1 MKTDIPYYSQIVSAV
16 RAVRSMKWN
25 LDFSYFRKWI
35 MIGFLLGVVAGL
47 GAVLLFL
54 SVELFTGLFLGLGTG
69 FFPPLPGGFQTNL
82 GYVLFIEKP
91 WMIPLITGLG
101 GLLVGLITTKF
112 SPESEGHGT
121 DAVIDAY
128 HHKSGNIRARVPL
141 VKGIASSITIG
152 SGGSGG
158 TEGPAGQIAAG
169 FGSLIGKLFKLDED
183 EKRIAVAAGLGAG
196 IGSIFKIPLGGAIF
210 SAEVFYRRDFEVR
223 ALIPGLVASV
233 TGYTVFGF
241 VFGWDR
247 LFAIPLDLVNYTNPI
262 SLALYALVG
271 LISAGV
277 SIGYVRT
284 FYAISDYFAK
294 VRIPK
299 YLKPAI
305 GGVIVGIIGIVFP
318 QILGTSY
325 GWLQIAIDKNYTLL
339 PLYVIGSILVLKIL
353 ATSLTIGSGGSA
365 GVFGPSMVIGGL
377 LGAFIGTAFHLLG
390 LFTWIDVSSVIIVSM
405 VSFFGATAKTPISSI
420 IMGSE
425 LTGGYALLA
434 PMMLATFIAYI
445 MSGQHN
451 SIFRN
456 QVLNRADS
464 PAHRMEYQLPI
475 LRDMYVRDAIRVA
488 VNKLSKDVTID
499 EALQLMNRNNSKMI
513 TVVNEKEL
521 LTGVVYKHKLYEFPE
536 EYRKSVKLESIMLR
550 DPFFAY
556 TSDSLHHALVRL
568 SSNELQEMPVLS
580 SENKKVLGI
589 ITISDLVKLYDKEV
603 ERIMKV
609 RSPSNFS
616 VGSDGNG
623 IAKSNNND
631 DSHLADKTTNKE

>member
-1 MKTDIPYYSQIVSAV
+1 MKPDLPYYSQIASAV
-16 RAVRSMKWN
+16 RAMRSMKWN

-35 MIGFLLGVVAGL
+35 LIGFLLGVVAGL
-47 GAVLLFL
+47 GAVVLFL
-54 SVELFTGLFLGLGTG
+54 SVEFFTGLFLGLGAG
-69 FFPPLPGGFQTNL
+69 YFPPLPGGFQSNF
-82 GYVLFIEKP
+82 GYTLSIEKP
-91 WMIPLITGLG
+91 WMLPLITGLG
-101 GLLVGLITTKF
+101 GLLVGLITTRF

-196 IGSIFKIPLGGAIF
+196 IGSIFKIPLGGAVF

-241 VFGWDR
+241 VFGWNP
-247 LFAIPLDLVNYTNPI
+247 LFTIPLDLVKYTNPI
-262 SLALYALVG
+262 SLLLYALVG

-277 SIGYVRT
+277 SIGYVKT
-284 FYAISDYFAK
+284 FYTISDYFSK
-294 VRIPK
+294 IRIPK

-305 GGVIVGIIGIVFP
+305 GGVLVGMIGIVFP

-325 GWLQIAIDKNYTLL
+325 GWLQIAINKDTIL
-339 PLYVIGSILVLKIL
+339 PLGIIGSIVILKIL
-353 ATSLTIGSGGSA
+353 ATSLTLGSGGSA
-365 GVFGPSMVIGGL
+365 GVFGPSMVIGGF

-390 LFTWIDVSSVIIVSM
+390 LFTWVDVSSVIIVSM

-434 PMMLATFIAYI
+434 PMMLATFVAYI

-456 QVLNRADS
+456 QVLNRSAS

-475 LRDMYVRDAIRVA
+475 LRDMYVKDATRVP

-499 EALQLMNRNNSKMI
+499 EALQIMNRNNSKMI
-513 TVVNEKEL
+513 AVVNEKEL
-521 LTGVVYKHKLYEFPE
+521 LHGVVYKHRLYEFPD
-536 EYRKSVKLESIMLR
+536 EYRKSIKLESIMIK

-556 TSDSLHHALVRL
+556 SSDSLHDALIRL

-580 SENKKVLGI
+580 NENNKVLGI
-589 ITISDLVKLYDKEV
+589 ITIADLVKLYDKEV
-603 ERIMKV
+603 EKIVKV
-609 RSPSNFS
+609 RKPSIP
-616 VGSDGNG
+616 DIGNKRDE
-623 IAKSNNND
+623 IDNSNNR
-631 DSHLADKTTNKE
+631 HLGDKTANKD

>member
-1 MKTDIPYYSQIVSAV
+1 MKPDLPYYYQIKSI
-16 RAVRSMKWN
+16 VRSLRGMKWN

-35 MIGFLLGVVAGL
+35 LIGFLLGVVAGL
-47 GAVLLFL
+47 GAIVLFL
-54 SVELFTGLFLGLGTG
+54 SVEFFTGLFLGFGAG
-69 FFPPLPGGFQTNL
+69 YFPPLPGGFQSNF
-82 GYVLFIEKP
+82 GYTLFIEKP
-91 WMIPLITGLG
+91 WMLPLITGLG

-183 EKRIAVAAGLGAG
+183 ERRIAVAAGLGAG
-196 IGSIFKIPLGGAIF
+196 IGSIFKIPLGGAVF

-247 LFAIPLDLVNYTNPI
+247 LFTIPLDLVKYTNPI
-262 SLALYALVG
+262 SLLLYALVG
-271 LISAGV
+271 LIAAGV
-277 SIGYVRT
+277 SIGYVKT
-284 FYAISDYFAK
+284 FYTISDYFSK
-294 VRIPK
+294 IRIPK

-305 GGVIVGIIGIVFP
+305 GGLLVGMIGIVFP

-325 GWLQIAIDKNYTLL
+325 GWLQLAINQDYTIL
-339 PLYVIGSILVLKIL
+339 PLSIIGSIVILKIL
-353 ATSLTIGSGGSA
+353 ATSLTLGSGGSA
-365 GVFGPSMVIGGL
+365 GVFGPSMVIGGF

-434 PMMLATFIAYI
+434 PMMLATFVAYI

-456 QVLNRADS
+456 QVLNRSDS

-475 LRDMYVRDAIRVA
+475 LRDMYVKDAIRVP

-499 EALQLMNRNNSKMI
+499 EALQIMNRNNSKMI
-513 TVVNEKEL
+513 AVVNEKEL
-521 LTGVVYKHKLYEFPE
+521 LQGVVYKHRLYEFPD
-536 EYRKSVKLESIMLR
+536 EYRKSIKLESIMIK

-556 TSDSLHHALVRL
+556 SSDSLHNALVRL

-580 SENKKVLGI
+580 NENNKVLGI
-589 ITISDLVKLYDKEV
+589 ITIADLVKLYDKEV
-603 ERIMKV
+603 EKIVKV
-609 RSPSNFS
+609 RNPSIPDIDNKR
-616 VGSDGNG
+616 DEIDN
-623 IAKSNNND
+623 SND
-631 DSHLADKTTNKE
+631 RHLRDKTSNKD

>member
-1 MKTDIPYYSQIVSAV
+1 
-16 RAVRSMKWN
+16 MKWN

-35 MIGFLLGVVAGL
+35 LIGFLLGVVAGL
-47 GAVLLFL
+47 GAVALFL
-54 SVELFTGLFLGLGTG
+54 SVEFFTGLFLEIGTG
-69 FFPPLPGGFQTNL
+69 YTPPLPGGFQGNL
-82 GYVLFIEKP
+82 SYTLFIEKP
-91 WMIPLITGLG
+91 WLIPLITGLG
-101 GLLVGLITTKF
+101 GLLVGLITTRF

-141 VKGIASSITIG
+141 VKAIASSITIG

-169 FGSLIGKLFKLDED
+169 FGSLIGKLFKLNED
-183 EKRIAVAAGLGAG
+183 ERRIAVAAGLGAG
-196 IGSIFKIPLGGAIF
+196 IGSIFKIPLGGAVF

-247 LFAIPLDLVNYTNPI
+247 LFTIPLDLVKYTHPV
-262 SLALYALVG
+262 SLILYAIVG
-271 LISAGV
+271 LVSAGV
-277 SIGYVRT
+277 SIGYVKV
-284 FYAISDYFAK
+284 FYTISDYFTK
-294 VRIPK
+294 IRIPK

-305 GGVIVGIIGIVFP
+305 GGVLVGLMGIAFP

-325 GWLQIAIDKNYTLL
+325 GWLQIAINKDYVLFPLL
-339 PLYVIGSILVLKIL
+339 MIGSVIILKIL
-353 ATSLTIGSGGSA
+353 ATSVTIGSGGSA

-390 LFTWIDVSSVIIVSM
+390 LFTWIDVTSVIIVSM

-456 QVLNRADS
+456 QVLNRSDS
-464 PAHRMEYQLPI
+464 PAHRMEYQRVI
-475 LRDMYVRDAIRVA
+475 LSDLYVKDVMKDPM
-488 VNKLSKDVTID
+488 NKLSKDISII
-499 EALQLMNRNNSKMI
+499 EALQIMNRNNSKMI
-513 TVVNEKEL
+513 IVVNDKDAL
-521 LTGVVYKHKLYEFPE
+521 QGVVYRYKLFEFPE
-536 EYRKSVKLESIMLR
+536 EYRKSVKLESIMIK

-556 TSDSLHHALVRL
+556 RSDSLHHALVRL
-568 SSNELQEMPVLS
+568 SSNDLQEMPVLS
-580 SENKKVLGI
+580 NEDNKVIGI
-589 ITISDLVKLYDKEV
+589 VTIADLVRL
-603 ERIMKV
+603 I
-609 RSPSNFS
+609 S
-616 VGSDGNG
+616 VLISMVMES
-623 IAKSNNND
+623 IKMMSII
-631 DSHLADKTTNKE
+631 

>member
-1 MKTDIPYYSQIVSAV
+1 MNTDIPYYSQAKSIIKSL
-16 RAVRSMKWN
+16 RATNYS

-35 MIGFLLGVVAGL
+35 LIGFLLGIVAGL
-47 GAVLLFL
+47 GSIALFL
-54 SVELFTGLFLGLGTG
+54 SVEFFTGLFLKLGAGYT
-69 FFPPLPGGFQTNL
+69 PPLPGGFQGHVAYSYT
-82 GYVLFIEKP
+82 LFIERP
-91 WMIPLITGLG
+91 WAIPLICGLG

-141 VKGIASSITIG
+141 VKAVASSITIG

-169 FGSLIGKLFKLDED
+169 FGSLIGKLFKLNED
-183 EKRIAVAAGLGAG
+183 ERRIAVAAGLGAG
-196 IGSIFKIPLGGAIF
+196 IGSIFKIPLGGAVF

-247 LFAIPLDLVNYTNPI
+247 LFTIPFDLVKYTNPI
-262 SLALYALVG
+262 SLILYAIVG
-271 LISAGV
+271 LISAIV
-277 SIGYVRT
+277 SVGYVKV
-284 FYAISDYFAK
+284 FYVISDYFSK
-294 VRIPK
+294 IQIPK
-299 YLKPAI
+299 YVKPAI
-305 GGVIVGIIGIVFP
+305 GGVLVGVIGIVFP
-318 QILGTSY
+318 QVLGTSY
-325 GWLQIAIDKNYTLL
+325 GWLQIAINKDYALL
-339 PLYVIGSILVLKIL
+339 PLYILGPVILFKIL

-377 LGAFIGTAFHLLG
+377 LGAFVGTVFHMLG
-390 LFTWIDVSSVIIVSM
+390 LFTWVDVTSVIIVSM

-434 PMMLATFIAYI
+434 PMMLSTFVAYI

-456 QVLNRADS
+456 QVLNRSDS
-464 PAHRMEYQLPI
+464 PAHRTEYQRVILSDLYVKDIMKSPI
-475 LRDMYVRDAIRVA
+475 
-488 VNKLSKDVTID
+488 NKLSKDVSIV
-499 EALQLMNRNNSKMI
+499 EALQIMNRNNSKMI
-513 TVVNEKEL
+513 MVVNENDRLE
-521 LTGVVYKHKLYEFPE
+521 GVVYRYKLFEFPE
-536 EYRKSVKLESIMLR
+536 EYRKSVKLESIMIK

-556 TSDSLHHALVRL
+556 TSDSLHQALVRL
-568 SSNELQEMPVLS
+568 SSNDLQEMPVLS
-580 SENKKVLGI
+580 NEDHKVIGI
-589 ITISDLVKLYDKEV
+589 VTISDLVRLYDAEV
-603 ERIMKV
+603 EKIKKQRNQSDLSIDV
-609 RSPSNFS
+609 SSNEF
-616 VGSDGNG
+616 D
-623 IAKSNNND
+623 
-631 DSHLADKTTNKE
+631 NKESSTDESTKKSPI

>member
-1 MKTDIPYYSQIVSAV
+1 VKTDLPYYSQVVSII
-16 RAVRSMKWN
+16 RTLKTMRWN

-35 MIGFLLGVVAGL
+35 LIGFLLGVVAGL
-47 GAVLLFL
+47 GAIALYL
-54 SVELFTGLFLGLGTG
+54 SVEFFTALFLQIGTG
-69 FFPPLPGGFQTNL
+69 YSPPLPGGFQDSL
-82 GYVLFIEKP
+82 GYNLFIQRP
-91 WMIPLITGLG
+91 WLIPLICGLG
-101 GLLVGLITTKF
+101 GLLVGLITTRF

-128 HHKSGNIRARVPL
+128 HHKRGNIRGRVPL
-141 VKGIASSITIG
+141 VKAVASSITIG

-183 EKRIAVAAGLGAG
+183 ERRIAVAAGLGAG
-196 IGSIFKIPLGGAIF
+196 IGSIFKIPLGGAVF

-247 LFAIPLDLVNYTNPI
+247 LFSIPLDLVKYTHPA
-262 SLALYALVG
+262 SLILYAIVG
-271 LISAGV
+271 LASAAV
-277 SIGYVRT
+277 SVVYVKS
-284 FYAISDYFAK
+284 FYLISDYFGRI
-294 VRIPK
+294 RIPR
-299 YLKPAI
+299 YLKPAV
-305 GGVIVGIIGIVFP
+305 GGVLVGMIGIIFP

-339 PLYVIGSILVLKIL
+339 PLYILGIVIVLKIL

-377 LGAFIGTAFHLLG
+377 VGAFIGTAFHIMG
-390 LFTWIDVSSVIIVSM
+390 LFTWIDVSSVIIVAM

-451 SIFRN
+451 SIFRS
-456 QVLNRADS
+456 QVLNRSDS
-464 PAHRMEYQLPI
+464 PAHRMEYQRPI
-475 LRDMYVRDAIRVA
+475 LSDLFVRDILKEAT
-488 VNKLSKDVTID
+488 NKLPKDVSIEET
-499 EALQLMNRNNSKMI
+499 LQIMNRNNSKMVL
-513 TVVNEKEL
+513 VVNDEDML
-521 LTGVVYKHKLYEFPE
+521 LGVVYKHKIFEFPE
-536 EYRKSVKLESIMLR
+536 EYRKTVKLESIMIT

-556 TSDSLHHALVRL
+556 SSDSLHNALVRL
-568 SSNELQEMPVLS
+568 SSNDLQEMPVLS
-580 SENKKVLGI
+580 NEENKVIGI
-589 ITISDLVKLYDKEV
+589 ITISDLVTLYDKEV
-603 ERIMKV
+603 DKITKIMN
-609 RSPSNFS
+609 RSNINTKKDEMNSQYRNNS
-616 VGSDGNG
+616 V
-623 IAKSNNND
+623 
-631 DSHLADKTTNKE
+631 DSKKESH

>member
-1 MKTDIPYYSQIVSAV
+1 MRTEIPFYYQIKSVIKFLSTL
-16 RAVRSMKWN
+16 KWN

-35 MIGFLLGVVAGL
+35 LIGFILGVVAGL
-47 GAVLLFL
+47 AAVCLFL
-54 SVELFTGLFLGLGTG
+54 SVEFFTGLFLEIGAGYT
-69 FFPPLPGGFQTNL
+69 PPLPGGFQTNAT
-82 GYVLFIEKP
+82 YTLFIEKP
-91 WMIPLITGLG
+91 WLIPLITGLG
-101 GLLVGLITTKF
+101 GLLVGLITTKY

-141 VKGIASSITIG
+141 VKAVASAITIG

-169 FGSLIGKLFKLDED
+169 FGSLIAKLFKLNED
-183 EKRIAVAAGLGAG
+183 ETRIAVAAGLGAG

-247 LFAIPLDLVNYTNPI
+247 LFTIPFDLVKYTQPI
-262 SLALYALVG
+262 SLLLYALVG
-271 LISAGV
+271 LISAAV
-277 SIGYVRT
+277 SVGYVKT
-284 FYAISDYFAK
+284 FYTISDFFSN

-305 GGVIVGIIGIVFP
+305 GGVLVGTIGIVFP
-318 QILGTSY
+318 QVLGTSY
-325 GWLQIAIDKNYTLL
+325 GWLQIAINKDYVLF
-339 PLYVIGSILVLKIL
+339 PLFMIGAVMVLKIL

-365 GVFGPSMVIGGL
+365 GVFGPSMIIGGL

-390 LFTWIDVSSVIIVSM
+390 LFTWIDVTSVIIVSM

-451 SIFRN
+451 SIFRK
-456 QVLNRADS
+456 QVLSRSDS
-464 PAHRMEYQLPI
+464 PAHRMEYQRTI
-475 LRDMYVRDAIRVA
+475 LSDFYVKDVMKESIS
-488 VNKLSKDVTID
+488 KLSKEVTIE
-499 EALQLMNRNNSKMI
+499 EALQIMNRDSSKMI
-513 TVVNEKEL
+513 AVVNENDRL
-521 LTGVVYKHKLYEFPE
+521 QGTVYRYKLFEFPE
-536 EYRKSVKLESIMLR
+536 EYRKSVKLEDVMVK

-556 TSDSLHHALVRL
+556 SDDSLHDALVRL

-580 SENKKVLGI
+580 DKDHRVIGI
-589 ITISDLVKLYDKEV
+589 VTVADLVRIYDLEV
-603 ERIMKV
+603 EKIMKPKNL
-609 RSPSNFS
+609 RAN
-616 VGSDGNG
+616 
-623 IAKSNNND
+623 SNNNSIGLDNTD
-631 DSHLADKTTNKE
+631 DQKKSK

>member
-1 MKTDIPYYSQIVSAV
+1 MKTDIPYYSQAKSIIKSL
-16 RAVRSMKWN
+16 RATNYS

-35 MIGFLLGVVAGL
+35 LIGFLLGIVAGL
-47 GAVLLFL
+47 GSIALFL
-54 SVELFTGLFLGLGTG
+54 SVEFFTGLFLKLGAGYT
-69 FFPPLPGGFQTNL
+69 PPLPGGFQGHVAYSYT
-82 GYVLFIEKP
+82 LFIERP
-91 WMIPLITGLG
+91 WAIPLICGLG

-141 VKGIASSITIG
+141 VKAVASSITIG

-169 FGSLIGKLFKLDED
+169 FGSLIGKLFKLNED
-183 EKRIAVAAGLGAG
+183 ERRIAVAAGLGAG
-196 IGSIFKIPLGGAIF
+196 IGSIFKIPLGGAVF

-247 LFAIPLDLVNYTNPI
+247 LFTIPFDLVKYTNPI
-262 SLALYALVG
+262 SLILYAIVG
-271 LISAGV
+271 LISAIV
-277 SIGYVRT
+277 SVGYVKV
-284 FYAISDYFAK
+284 FYVISDYFSK
-294 VRIPK
+294 IQIPK
-299 YLKPAI
+299 YVKPAI
-305 GGVIVGIIGIVFP
+305 GGVLVGVIGIVFP
-318 QILGTSY
+318 QVLGTSY
-325 GWLQIAIDKNYTLL
+325 GWLQIAINKDYALL
-339 PLYVIGSILVLKIL
+339 PLYILGPVILFKIL

-377 LGAFIGTAFHLLG
+377 LGAFVGTVFHMLG
-390 LFTWIDVSSVIIVSM
+390 LFTWVDVTSVIIVSM

-434 PMMLATFIAYI
+434 PMMLSTFVAYI

-456 QVLNRADS
+456 QVLNRSDS
-464 PAHRMEYQLPI
+464 PAHRTEYQRVVLSD
-475 LRDMYVRDAIRVA
+475 LYVKDIMKNAI
-488 VNKLSKDVTID
+488 NKLSKDVSIV
-499 EALQLMNRNNSKMI
+499 EALQIMNRNNSKMI
-513 TVVNEKEL
+513 MVVNENDRLE
-521 LTGVVYKHKLYEFPE
+521 GVVYRYKLFEFPE
-536 EYRKSVKLESIMLR
+536 EYRKSVKLESIMIK

-556 TSDSLHHALVRL
+556 TSDSLHQALVRL
-568 SSNELQEMPVLS
+568 SSNDLQEMPVLS
-580 SENKKVLGI
+580 NEDHKVIGMV
-589 ITISDLVKLYDKEV
+589 TISDLVRLYDAEV
-603 ERIMKV
+603 EKIKKQ
-609 RSPSNFS
+609 SNQ
-616 VGSDGNG
+616 SDLS
-623 IAKSNNND
+623 IDVSSNEFD
-631 DSHLADKTTNKE
+631 NKESSTDESTKKSPI

>member
-1 MKTDIPYYSQIVSAV
+1 MKG
-16 RAVRSMKWN
+16 N
-25 LDFSYFRKWI
+25 LDFTYFRKWI
-35 MIGFLLGVVAGL
+35 LIGFLLGVVAGL
-47 GAVLLFL
+47 GAIGLFL
-54 SVELFTGLFLGLGTG
+54 SVEFFTGLFLKLGTG
-69 FFPPLPGGFQTNL
+69 YSPPLAGGFQNSYT
-82 GYVLFIEKP
+82 YDLFIERP
-91 WMIPLITGLG
+91 WLFPVVAGFG
-101 GLLVGLITTKF
+101 GLLVGLITTRF

-141 VKGIASSITIG
+141 IKAIASSITIG

-158 TEGPAGQIAAG
+158 TEGPAGQIAGG

-183 EKRIAVAAGLGAG
+183 ERRIAVAAGLGAG
-196 IGSIFKIPLGGAIF
+196 IGSIFKIPLGGAVF

-247 LFAIPLDLVNYTNPI
+247 LFTIPFDLVKYTHPV
-262 SLALYALVG
+262 SLILYAIVG
-271 LISAGV
+271 LVSAVV
-277 SIGYVRT
+277 SIAWVKT
-284 FYAISDYFAK
+284 FYSISDYFSR
-294 VRIPK
+294 VRFPK

-305 GGVIVGIIGIVFP
+305 GGVLVGMIGIVFP
-318 QILGTSY
+318 QVLGTSY
-325 GWLQIAIDKNYTLL
+325 GWLQIAINKDYTLM
-339 PLYVIGSILVLKIL
+339 PLYALGAVIIFKIL

-390 LFTWIDVSSVIIVSM
+390 LFTWIDVSSVIIVGM

-451 SIFRN
+451 SIFRS
-456 QVLNRADS
+456 QVLSRSES
-464 PAHRMEYQLPI
+464 PAHRREYQRVI
-475 LRDMYVRDAIRVA
+475 LSDHYV
-488 VNKLSKDVTID
+488 KDVMKNAVSKMSK
-499 EALQLMNRNNSKMI
+499 EVSLESALQMMNRNNSKMI
-513 TVVNEKEL
+513 AVVNENDRLE
-521 LTGVVYKHKLYEFPE
+521 GVVYKHKLYEFPE
-536 EYRKSVKLESIMLR
+536 EYRKSVVLESVMTK
-550 DPFFAY
+550 DPFFVY
-556 TSDSLHHALVRL
+556 MSDSLHNALVRL

-580 SENKKVLGI
+580 DENNKVLGI
-589 ITISDLVKLYDKEV
+589 ITLADLVKLYDNEV
-603 ERIMKV
+603 EKV
-609 RSPSNFS
+609 VKLRDNSNLS
-616 VGSDGNG
+616 TVASDKAINKGKVNQPDD
-623 IAKSNNND
+623 KSK
-631 DSHLADKTTNKE
+631 S

>member
-1 MKTDIPYYSQIVSAV
+1 MKPDIPYYSQIASAV
-16 RAVRSMKWN
+16 RAMRSMKWN
-25 LDFSYFRKWI
+25 FDFSYFRKWI
-35 MIGFLLGVVAGL
+35 LIGFLLGVVAGL
-47 GAVLLFL
+47 GAVALFL
-54 SVELFTGLFLGLGTG
+54 SVEFFTRLFLGLGAG
-69 FFPPLPGGFQTNL
+69 YLPPLPGGFQSNF
-82 GYVLFIEKP
+82 GYTLFIEKP
-91 WMIPLITGLG
+91 WMLPLITGLG

-141 VKGIASSITIG
+141 VKGVASSITIG

-183 EKRIAVAAGLGAG
+183 ERRIAVAAGLGAG
-196 IGSIFKIPLGGAIF
+196 IGSIFKIPLGGAVF

-241 VFGWDR
+241 VFGWDP
-247 LFAIPLDLVNYTNPI
+247 LFTIPLDLVKYTNPI
-262 SLALYALVG
+262 SLLLYALVG

-277 SIGYVRT
+277 SIGYVKT
-284 FYAISDYFAK
+284 FYTISDYFSK
-294 VRIPK
+294 IRIPK

-305 GGVIVGIIGIVFP
+305 GGVLVGMIGIVFP

-325 GWLQIAIDKNYTLL
+325 GWLQIAINQDYTIL
-339 PLYVIGSILVLKIL
+339 PLSIIGSIVIFKIL
-353 ATSLTIGSGGSA
+353 ATSLTLGSGGSA
-365 GVFGPSMVIGGL
+365 GVFGPSMVIGGF

-390 LFTWIDVSSVIIVSM
+390 LFTWVDVSSVIIVSM

-434 PMMLATFIAYI
+434 PMMLATFVAYI

-456 QVLNRADS
+456 QVLNRSDS

-475 LRDMYVRDAIRVA
+475 LRDMYVKDAIRVP

-499 EALQLMNRNNSKMI
+499 EALQIMNRNNSKMI
-513 TVVNEKEL
+513 AVVNENEL
-521 LTGVVYKHKLYEFPE
+521 LHGVVYKHRLYEFPD
-536 EYRKSVKLESIMLR
+536 EYRKSIKLESIMIK

-556 TSDSLHHALVRL
+556 SSDSLHNALIRL

-580 SENKKVLGI
+580 SENNKVLGI
-589 ITISDLVKLYDKEV
+589 ITIADLVKLYDKEV
-603 ERIMKV
+603 EKIVKV
-609 RSPSNFS
+609 RNPSIP
-616 VGSDGNG
+616 DIGNKREE
-623 IAKSNNND
+623 IDNSND
-631 DSHLADKTTNKE
+631 RHLRDKTTNKD

>member
-1 MKTDIPYYSQIVSAV
+1 MKPDLPYYYQMKSVIRTL
-16 RAVRSMKWN
+16 RAMKWN

-35 MIGFLLGVVAGL
+35 LIGFILGIVAGL
-47 GAVLLFL
+47 GAIALFL
-54 SVELFTGLFLGLGTG
+54 SVEFFTGLFLEIGTG
-69 FFPPLPGGFQTNL
+69 YTPPLPGGFQANFTYTL
-82 GYVLFIEKP
+82 LIEKP
-91 WMIPLITGLG
+91 WLIPIITGLG

-141 VKGIASSITIG
+141 VKAITSSITIG

-169 FGSLIGKLFKLDED
+169 FGSLIGKLFKLNED
-183 EKRIAVAAGLGAG
+183 ERRIAVAVGLGAG
-196 IGSIFKIPLGGAIF
+196 IGSIFKIPLGGAVF

-247 LFAIPLDLVNYTNPI
+247 LFTIPLDLVKYTNPI
-262 SLALYALVG
+262 SLLLYALVG

-277 SIGYVRT
+277 SVGYVKT
-284 FYAISDYFAK
+284 FYAVSDFFSK
-294 VRIPK
+294 IQVPK
-299 YLKPAI
+299 YLKPAM
-305 GGVIVGIIGIVFP
+305 GGVLVGIIGIVFP

-325 GWLQIAIDKNYTLL
+325 GWLQIAISKDYVVF
-339 PLYVIGSILVLKIL
+339 PLAMIGSVIILKIL

-390 LFTWIDVSSVIIVSM
+390 LFTWIDVSSVIIVAM

-456 QVLNRADS
+456 QVLNRSDS
-464 PAHRMEYQLPI
+464 PAHRMEYQRVI
-475 LRDMYVRDAIRVA
+475 LSELYVKDIMNNTM
-488 VNKLSKDVTID
+488 NKMSKSVSIE
-499 EALQLMNRNNSKMI
+499 EALQILNRNNSRMI
-513 TVVNEKEL
+513 TVVNESDTL
-521 LTGVVYKHKLYEFPE
+521 QGVVYRYKLFEFPE
-536 EYRKSVKLESIMLR
+536 EYRKSIKLENIMIK

-556 TSDSLHHALVRL
+556 ESDSLHNALVRL
-568 SSNELQEMPVLS
+568 SSNDLQEMPVLS
-580 SENKKVLGI
+580 NKDYKVIGI
-589 ITISDLVKLYDKEV
+589 VTIADLVRLYDIEV
-603 ERIMKV
+603 QKIMKKRNQTGLGV
-609 RSPSNFS
+609 DAISN
-616 VGSDGNG
+616 GMDHNEDRH
-623 IAKSNNND
+623 ITDITK
-631 DSHLADKTTNKE
+631 KK

>member
-1 MKTDIPYYSQIVSAV
+1 MKPDLPYYSQIASAV
-16 RAVRSMKWN
+16 RAMRGMKWN

-35 MIGFLLGVVAGL
+35 LIGFLLGVVAGL
-47 GAVLLFL
+47 GAVALFL
-54 SVELFTGLFLGLGTG
+54 SVEFFTGLFLGLGAG
-69 FFPPLPGGFQTNL
+69 YFPPLPGGFQSNF
-82 GYVLFIEKP
+82 GYTLSIEKP
-91 WMIPLITGLG
+91 WMLPLITGLG
-101 GLLVGLITTKF
+101 GLLVGLITTRF

-196 IGSIFKIPLGGAIF
+196 IGSIFKIPLGGAVF

-241 VFGWDR
+241 VFGWSP
-247 LFAIPLDLVNYTNPI
+247 LFTIPLDLVKYTNPI
-262 SLALYALVG
+262 SLLLYALVG

-277 SIGYVRT
+277 SIGYVKT
-284 FYAISDYFAK
+284 FYTISDYFSK
-294 VRIPK
+294 IRIPK

-305 GGVIVGIIGIVFP
+305 GGVLVGMIGIVFP

-325 GWLQIAIDKNYTLL
+325 GWLQIAINKDTIL
-339 PLYVIGSILVLKIL
+339 PLGIIGSIVIFKIL
-353 ATSLTIGSGGSA
+353 ATSLTLGSGGSA
-365 GVFGPSMVIGGL
+365 GVFGPSMVIGGF

-390 LFTWIDVSSVIIVSM
+390 LFTWVDVSSVIIVSM

-434 PMMLATFIAYI
+434 PMMLATFVAYI

-456 QVLNRADS
+456 QVLNRSAS

-475 LRDMYVRDAIRVA
+475 LRDMYVKDAIRVP

-499 EALQLMNRNNSKMI
+499 EALQIMNRNNSKMI
-513 TVVNEKEL
+513 AVVNEKEL
-521 LTGVVYKHKLYEFPE
+521 LHGVVYKHRLYEFPD
-536 EYRKSVKLESIMLR
+536 EYRKSIKLESIMIK

-556 TSDSLHHALVRL
+556 SSDSLHDALIRL

-580 SENKKVLGI
+580 NENNKVLGI
-589 ITISDLVKLYDKEV
+589 ITIADLVKLYDKEV
-603 ERIMKV
+603 EKIVKV
-609 RSPSNFS
+609 RNPSIP
-616 VGSDGNG
+616 DIGNKRDE
-623 IAKSNNND
+623 IDNSND
-631 DSHLADKTTNKE
+631 RHLRDKTTNKD

>member
-1 MKTDIPYYSQIVSAV
+1 
-16 RAVRSMKWN
+16 
-25 LDFSYFRKWI
+25 
-35 MIGFLLGVVAGL
+35 
-47 GAVLLFL
+47 
-54 SVELFTGLFLGLGTG
+54 
-69 FFPPLPGGFQTNL
+69 
-82 GYVLFIEKP
+82 
-91 WMIPLITGLG
+91 MIPLITGLG
-101 GLLVGLITTKF
+101 GLLVGLITTRF

-196 IGSIFKIPLGGAIF
+196 IGSIFKIPLGGAVF

-241 VFGWDR
+241 VFGWHP
-247 LFAIPLDLVNYTNPI
+247 LFTIPLDLVKYTNPI
-262 SLALYALVG
+262 SLLLYALVG

-277 SIGYVRT
+277 SIGYVKT
-284 FYAISDYFAK
+284 FYTISDYFSK
-294 VRIPK
+294 IRIPK

-305 GGVIVGIIGIVFP
+305 GGVLVGMIGIVFP

-325 GWLQIAIDKNYTLL
+325 GWLQIAINKDTIL
-339 PLYVIGSILVLKIL
+339 PLGIIGAIVIFKIL
-353 ATSLTIGSGGSA
+353 ATSLTLGSGGSA
-365 GVFGPSMVIGGL
+365 GVFGPSMVIGGF

-390 LFTWIDVSSVIIVSM
+390 LFTWVDVSSVIIVSM

-434 PMMLATFIAYI
+434 PMMLATFVAYI

-456 QVLNRADS
+456 QVLNRSAS

-475 LRDMYVRDAIRVA
+475 LRDMYVKDAIRVP

-499 EALQLMNRNNSKMI
+499 EALQIMNRNNSKMI
-513 TVVNEKEL
+513 AVVNKNEL
-521 LTGVVYKHKLYEFPE
+521 LHGVVYKHRLYEFPD
-536 EYRKSVKLESIMLR
+536 EYRKSIKLESIMIK

-556 TSDSLHHALVRL
+556 SSDSLHDALIRL

-580 SENKKVLGI
+580 NENNKVLGI
-589 ITISDLVKLYDKEV
+589 ITIADLVKLYDKEV
-603 ERIMKV
+603 EKIVKV
-609 RSPSNFS
+609 RNPSIP
-616 VGSDGNG
+616 G
-623 IAKSNNND
+623 IDNKRDEIDNSND
-631 DSHLADKTTNKE
+631 RHLRDKTTNKD

>member
-1 MKTDIPYYSQIVSAV
+1 MKPDIPYYSQIASAV
-16 RAVRSMKWN
+16 RSMRSMKWN

-35 MIGFLLGVVAGL
+35 LIGFLLGVVAGL
-47 GAVLLFL
+47 GAVALFL
-54 SVELFTGLFLGLGTG
+54 SVEFFTRLFLGLGAG
-69 FFPPLPGGFQTNL
+69 YLPPLPGGFQSNF
-82 GYVLFIEKP
+82 GYTLFIEKP
-91 WMIPLITGLG
+91 WMLPLITGLG

-141 VKGIASSITIG
+141 VKGVASSITIG

-183 EKRIAVAAGLGAG
+183 ERRIAVAAGLGAG
-196 IGSIFKIPLGGAIF
+196 IGSIFKIPLGGAVF

-241 VFGWDR
+241 VFGWDP
-247 LFAIPLDLVNYTNPI
+247 LFTIPLDLVKYTNPI
-262 SLALYALVG
+262 SLLLYALVG

-277 SIGYVRT
+277 SIGYVKT
-284 FYAISDYFAK
+284 FYTISDYFSK
-294 VRIPK
+294 IRIPK

-305 GGVIVGIIGIVFP
+305 GGVLVGMIGIVFP

-325 GWLQIAIDKNYTLL
+325 GWLQIAINQDYTIL
-339 PLYVIGSILVLKIL
+339 PLSIIGSIVIFKIL
-353 ATSLTIGSGGSA
+353 ATSLTLGSGGSA
-365 GVFGPSMVIGGL
+365 GVFGPSMVIGGF

-390 LFTWIDVSSVIIVSM
+390 LFTWVDVSSVIIVSM

-434 PMMLATFIAYI
+434 PMMLATFVAYI

-456 QVLNRADS
+456 QVLNRSDS

-475 LRDMYVRDAIRVA
+475 LRDMYVKDAIRVP

-499 EALQLMNRNNSKMI
+499 EALQIMNRNNSKMI
-513 TVVNEKEL
+513 AVVNENEL
-521 LTGVVYKHKLYEFPE
+521 LHGVVYKHRLYEFPD
-536 EYRKSVKLESIMLR
+536 EYRKSIKLESIMIK

-556 TSDSLHHALVRL
+556 SSDSLHNALIRL

-580 SENKKVLGI
+580 SENNKVLGI
-589 ITISDLVKLYDKEV
+589 ITIADLVKLYDKEV
-603 ERIMKV
+603 EKIVKV
-609 RSPSNFS
+609 RNPSIP
-616 VGSDGNG
+616 DIGNKRDE
-623 IAKSNNND
+623 IDNSND
-631 DSHLADKTTNKE
+631 RHLRDKTTNKD